1 MAVFSIACVQN
12 NDTRVVISILQESLG
27 ETTHMEILSAKSL
40 RNATRLSASKNSLLA
55 LYYECFLTANFI
67 LTECTECSLFQLV
80 LSTVYRVIFSPC
92 YFRLSTLTNSFA
104 PP

>member
-1 MAVFSIACVQN
+1 MAVFSIACIQN

-27 ETTHMEILSAKSL
+27 ETTHMEILFAKSL

-55 LYYECFLTANFI
+55 LYYACFLTANFI

-80 LSTVYRVIFSPC
+80 HSTVYRVIFSPC